1 MMSPCDDRWEDVSRR
16 FPSGI
21 QQKRIDK
28 TMKAIVVHTGKGT
41 IDLSWETISAPSPG
55 PDDVLID
62 IHATGVNR
70 ADLLQARGLYPA
82 PPGDSPILGLEAAG
96 QIRAVGTA
104 VEAWVPGDRVCAL
117 APGGGYAEQ
126 VVLPQGLLIPL
137 PDQWSYIQGAAVP
150 EVWLTAYSNLCLEG
164 AMRAG
169 ETVLIHAGAS
179 GVGTAAIQLGREMG
193 ARVAVTA
200 GSDEKLERCRKLG
213 AVMAINYKT
222 NSFDNAVMSFTDH
235 QGVDLILDCIGGP
248 YLAQNIAILKPY
260 GRLVTIGIMGG
271 SQAPLDMAAVLMKSL
286 TLKGTRLR
294 ARSREEKSRITRE
307 FRDRIWPLMVAG
319 KIVPVV
325 DRVFPITA
333 ACKAHQYVKDNRNI
347 GKVILE
353 VRSEN

>member
-1 MMSPCDDRWEDVSRR
+1 MIRR
-16 FPSGI
+16 RRGRGVFPIGI
-21 QQKRIDK
+21 PRERID
-28 TMKAIVVHTGKGT
+28 TVMKAIVVHTDKGT
-41 IDLSWETISAPSPG
+41 IDLSWEAIPDLSPG
-55 PDDVLID
+55 PDDILLD
-62 IHATGVNR
+62 IHATAVNR

-82 PPGDSPILGLEAAG
+82 PPGDSPILGLEVAG
-96 QIRAVGTA
+96 QIKSVGTD

-126 VVLPQGLLIPL
+126 AILPQGLLIPL

-179 GVGTAAIQLGREMG
+179 GVGTAAIQLSREMG

-200 GSDEKLERCRKLG
+200 GSDEKLARCRDLG
-213 AVMAINYKT
+213 AAITINYK
-222 NSFDNAVMSFTDH
+222 SDHFDKAVMSFTDN

-248 YLAQNIAILKPY
+248 YLEQNLSILKPY
-260 GRLVTIGIMGG
+260 GRLVTIGVMGG
-271 SQAPLDMAAVLMKSL
+271 SKAPLDMAAVLMKSL

-294 ARSREEKSRITRE
+294 ARSREAKTRITRH

-319 KIVPVV
+319 KIAPVV
-325 DRVFPITA
+325 DRVFPIA
-333 ACKAHQYVKDNRNI
+333 AASRAHQYVKDNHNI

-353 VRSEN
+353 VRPER